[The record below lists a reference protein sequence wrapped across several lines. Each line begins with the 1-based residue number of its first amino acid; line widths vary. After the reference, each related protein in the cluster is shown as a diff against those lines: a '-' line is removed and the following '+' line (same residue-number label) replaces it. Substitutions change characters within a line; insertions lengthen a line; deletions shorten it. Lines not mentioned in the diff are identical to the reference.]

1 MTNTPAMDVMYND
14 MIREKGALGL
24 YGAILKVL
32 PPLIPEIISIW
43 FKTSHRDRRL
53 PFLDFHPLLDR
64 SLLEIRQEFAL
75 LPFIK
80 W

>member
-1 MTNTPAMDVMYND
+1 M
-14 MIREKGALGL
+14 
-24 YGAILKVL
+24 VL
-32 PPLIPEIISIW
+32 LPLIPEIISIW
-43 FKTSHRDRRL
+43 FQTRHRDRRL

-80 W
+80 

>member
-1 MTNTPAMDVMYND
+1 M
-14 MIREKGALGL
+14 
-24 YGAILKVL
+24 VL

-43 FKTSHRDRRL
+43 FQTRHRDRRL

-64 SLLEIRQEFAL
+64 SLLEMRQEFAL

-80 W
+80 R